1 MFLRKVFSA
10 PRLWL
15 FLQKFFNRSYLCSVI
30 GIIRDNQNRI
40 LLLKHTY
47 RPDPLALPS
56 GFIKKG
62 ETPFDALK
70 RELKEE
76 TNFEIITQS
85 ILNVLSSKTNSH
97 IEFIISAIYKSGE
110 FIPNN
115 EVSSYSWVSESE
127 IQNTIDK
134 LTTNCY

>member
-1 MFLRKVFSA
+1 M
-10 PRLWL
+10 
-15 FLQKFFNRSYLCSVI
+15 I